1 LDAHYTVK
9 PTLCKNPAQDRF
21 QNHAK
26 TGILTEVSIP
36 VLHFPVPFPSR
47 LFPVPST
54 LLPMN
59 PMRFLLLASLL
70 VGCSP
75 AMKIP
80 GPTNGIGSD
89 TKYQAYAAPRKAEA
103 KAKAREKKA
112 QVAKDGNARRQSRAF
127 QSRVADAA
135 EHYVKHVPRG
145 FRDDCS
151 GFAAAVYNRAGAP
164 LTGNTRSMWELA
176 ERMGNTHRRKR
187 PEVGDLIFFDNT
199 WDRNKNGRWDDDL
212 THVAV
217 VIKVDEDGTIR
228 FAHSG
233 TSKGRSIQYLNL
245 LRPHDKRDESG
256 KVLNEALRRKRDKDP
271 RKAGYLTGELWRGFA
286 TFKSSELDSIAVR

>member
-1 LDAHYTVK
+1 
-9 PTLCKNPAQDRF
+9 
-21 QNHAK
+21 
-26 TGILTEVSIP
+26 
-36 VLHFPVPFPSR
+36 
-47 LFPVPST
+47 
-54 LLPMN
+54 
-59 PMRFLLLASLL
+59 MRFFLLASLL

-80 GPTNGIGSD
+80 GPTGMIGSD
-89 TKYQAYAAPRKAEA
+89 TKYQAYAEPRKAEA
-103 KAKAREKKA
+103 KQQAKQAQASREKARPRK
-112 QVAKDGNARRQSRAF
+112 GRAF
-127 QSRVADAA
+127 QSRIADAA
-135 EHYVKHVPRG
+135 EHYVKHAPRG

-176 ERMGNTHRRKR
+176 QSLGNTHKRKR

-217 VIKVDEDGTIR
+217 VIKVDADGTIR

-233 TSKGRSIQYLNL
+233 TSKGRAIQYLNL
-245 LRPHDKRDESG
+245 QRPHDKRDDDG

-286 TFKSSELDSIAVR
+286 TFKQSEISSIAVR